1 MRQKSS
7 HFLSSERLCKS
18 KNTWTLPWILQ
29 ELKKPLGKLAVAV
42 DIETLEAIRF
52 ELCMSG
58 ALVTVE
64 ICVLCGWW
72 FWSAFEMVSE
82 TLSSC
87 DKDGRELK
95 WAILCSL
102 LCPEMN
108 MMWRS
113 GTFASES
120 MVMADARTEWLVYIR
135 ESFAPTDTV
144 FIISPNLLTPS
155 GLFSY
160 QTAFSVFT
168 LCFGC
173 WKNAEHDGFNFDT
186 KTFRLANASSSSP
199 VL

>member
-58 ALVTVE
+58 ALMTVE

-82 TLSSC
+82 ILSSC

-144 FIISPNLLTPS
+144 FIISPDLLTPS

-173 WKNAEHDGFNFDT
+173 WKNA
-186 KTFRLANASSSSP
+186 
-199 VL
+199 